1 MTMSYRLLE
10 LIIFLLHRPTIDKE
24 DRTVLLISL
33 SWFKFHHKM
42 LSLGKPLT
50 VWCPDIFE
58 PEGIHSIIPV
68 QMFDSRV
75 VSLLTKIDD
84 ETVLIV
90 CPCVE

>member
-1 MTMSYRLLE
+1 
-10 LIIFLLHRPTIDKE
+10 
-24 DRTVLLISL
+24 
-33 SWFKFHHKM
+33 M
-42 LSLGKPLT
+42 LARGKPLT

-90 CPCVE
+90 TRYGKTDHSRFFMKIAFWV